1 VTVGGDD
8 ETVAGTTL
16 QGVTAAS
23 ALTQQLVAERYE
35 IVRWLGGGGMG
46 RVYEAHDRE
55 LGEKVALKVLNSG
68 LSEEAIERFRR
79 EVRLT
84 RRIQHRNIA
93 RMFDIGEHAG
103 DRFLTMELVDGVS
116 LAREVSSRP
125 LAWSR
130 LKTIAEQICAGLA
143 AAHEAGVIH
152 RDLKPDNILIERD
165 TDRVVITDF
174 GIARSLDD
182 PTVTQVGAVLGTP
195 RYMAPEQ
202 LAGRDVDTRADL
214 FALGVM
220 LFELATGTRPWS
232 GDNAITIAVAMATTP
247 PRAFVSQGVPASFE
261 GIVAACLQLEPGD
274 RPATARDIADAIAR
288 GGDVADRVLPPAP
301 RPTSST
307 RATPVT
313 HAAESTS
320 LAVLPIGCLPADE
333 YLADGIFEDLIDA
346 LSSTA
351 GLRVRP
357 AGIVRTRSPQDPR
370 ELGKNLE
377 VDHVVTATL
386 RRVPTGLR
394 VSARLIGV
402 ADGFQ
407 IWAHKADCS
416 EAEVLAMSDTLAHG
430 IAAALSTR
438 ASVATRPTDP
448 RAVDLYLRAR
458 AELRRFWGVHA
469 TAAADLLEQAAV
481 FAPSS
486 PAILGALAY
495 ASVLAWVMRGA
506 PEMVDRARVAL
517 ERGLASGHGEAYL
530 ASASWLLNHGDHE
543 RGAADLAN
551 ALIRAPMSAPTHE
564 MTGRILV
571 EVGFP
576 VEARRHF
583 DTAIG
588 LDPGRATII
597 NADLARLDA
606 LEGNWT
612 SADARVAALRHDP
625 DEAIAQLG
633 WVYETRL
640 AGWRG
645 NREAVL
651 AAATH
656 YVPKMGDNATS
667 VMDLVASSIAGN
679 VDTARWATI
688 PEMYSGHDRPRRQ
701 QLLGLQ
707 MVSEMATVLG
717 KHDVARDTLRQAVAL
732 GLIDTYWL
740 GHCPLFVP
748 FHDDSWFSEIRQGV
762 ADSASRVVTSFT
774 AIAAL

>member
-1 VTVGGDD
+1 MTVGGDD

-16 QGVTAAS
+16 QGVTPAS
-23 ALTQQLVAERYE
+23 AAPQLVAERYE

-46 RVYEAHDRE
+46 RVYEAYDRE

-125 LAWSR
+125 LAWSH

-143 AAHEAGVIH
+143 AAHDAGVIH

-182 PTVTQVGAVLGTP
+182 PSVTQVGAVLGTP

-247 PRAFVSQGVPASFE
+247 ARAFRSQGVPPSFE
-261 GIVAACLQLEPGD
+261 GIVAACLQLEPAD

-301 RPTSST
+301 RATTAT

-313 HAAESTS
+313 YSAESTS
-320 LAVLPIGCLPADE
+320 LAVLPIACVPADE

-370 ELGKNLE
+370 ELGKSLE
-377 VDHVVTATL
+377 VDHVVSASL

-416 EAEVLAMSDTLAHG
+416 EAEVLAVSETIARG
-430 IAAALSTR
+430 IATALSTR

-469 TAAADLLEQAAV
+469 TAAADLLEQATV

-486 PAILGALAY
+486 PPILGALAF
-495 ASVLAWVMRGA
+495 ASVIAWVMRGEPA
-506 PEMVDRARVAL
+506 MAERARKAL
-517 ERGLASGHGEAYL
+517 ERGLAGGHGEAYL
-530 ASASWLLNHGDHE
+530 ASASWLFNHGDSE
-543 RGAADLAN
+543 RGATDLAV

-564 MTGRILV
+564 FAGRILV
-571 EVGFP
+571 EIGLP
-576 VEARRHF
+576 ADARRHF
-583 DTAIG
+583 ETAVG
-588 LDPGRATII
+588 LDPGRTQII
-597 NADLARLDA
+597 NADLGRLDA

-612 SADARVAALRHDP
+612 SADARVATLRGDA
-625 DEAIAQLG
+625 DEALKQLG
-633 WVYETRL
+633 WVFEARL

-651 AAATH
+651 EAATR
-656 YVPKMGDNATS
+656 YVPKMGDNATR
-667 VMDLVASSIAGN
+667 MLQFVASTIETGS
-679 VDTARWATI
+679 VDSEIWKKL
-688 PEMYSGHDRPRRQ
+688 PEMYLGQDRPRRQ
-701 QLLGLQ
+701 QILGLQ
-707 MVSEMATVLG
+707 LLAEMAVVLG
-717 KHDVARDTLRQAVAL
+717 ANDVARDTLGQAVAL
-732 GLIDTYWL
+732 GLIDTFWL
-740 GHCPLFVP
+740 GHCPLFER
-748 FHDDSWFSEIRQGV
+748 FRDEAWFASIRQGV
-762 ADSASRVVTSFT
+762 ADSASHVLT
-774 AIAAL
+774 AFRSVSST

>member
-1 VTVGGDD
+1 
-8 ETVAGTTL
+8 
-16 QGVTAAS
+16 
-23 ALTQQLVAERYE
+23 
-35 IVRWLGGGGMG
+35 
-46 RVYEAHDRE
+46 
-55 LGEKVALKVLNSG
+55 
-68 LSEEAIERFRR
+68 
-79 EVRLT
+79 
-84 RRIQHRNIA
+84 
-93 RMFDIGEHAG
+93 
-103 DRFLTMELVDGVS
+103 
-116 LAREVSSRP
+116 
-125 LAWSR
+125 
-130 LKTIAEQICAGLA
+130 
-143 AAHEAGVIH
+143 
-152 RDLKPDNILIERD
+152 
-165 TDRVVITDF
+165 
-174 GIARSLDD
+174 
-182 PTVTQVGAVLGTP
+182 
-195 RYMAPEQ
+195 MAPEQ
-202 LAGRDVDTRADL
+202 LAGRDVDIRADL

-247 PRAFVSQGVPASFE
+247 PRVFQSTGVPASFE
-261 GIVAACLQLEPGD
+261 SVVRACLQLEPAD
-274 RPATARDIADAIAR
+274 RPQDAREIAEAISR
-288 GGDVADRVLPPAP
+288 GGDVDDHVLPVAP
-301 RPTSST
+301 RITTST

-313 HAAESTS
+313 HAAEATS
-320 LAVLPIGCLPADE
+320 LAVLPISCASPDE
-333 YLADGIFEDLIDA
+333 YLADGILEDLIDA
-346 LSSTA
+346 LSSTP

-357 AGIVRTRSPQDPR
+357 AGIVRTKTAEDPR
-370 ELGKNLE
+370 EVGNRLD
-377 VDHVVTATL
+377 VDHVVSASL

-407 IWAHKADCS
+407 IWAHKAECS
-416 EAEVLAMSDTLAHG
+416 EAEVLAVADALARG

-486 PAILGALAY
+486 APILGALAY

-506 PEMVDRARVAL
+506 PEMVERARVAL

-564 MTGRILV
+564 MTGRILI

-583 DTAIG
+583 ETAIG

-597 NADLARLDA
+597 NSDLARLDA
-606 LEGNWT
+606 LEGNWI
-612 SADARVAALRHDP
+612 SADARVAKLRNDP
-625 DEAIAQLG
+625 DEAITQLG
-633 WVYETRL
+633 WVFEARL

-651 AAATH
+651 AAAKR
-656 YVPKMGDNATS
+656 YVPKMGDNATRM
-667 VMDLVASSIAGN
+667 MDLVASSITDGVDAGKW
-679 VDTARWATI
+679 TKI
-688 PEMYSGHDRPRRQ
+688 PEMYSGEDRPRRQ

-707 MVSEMATVLG
+707 LLSEMATVLG
-717 KHDVARDTLRQAVAL
+717 MHDVARDTLTQAVAL

-762 ADSASRVVTSFT
+762 ADSASRVVTAFT